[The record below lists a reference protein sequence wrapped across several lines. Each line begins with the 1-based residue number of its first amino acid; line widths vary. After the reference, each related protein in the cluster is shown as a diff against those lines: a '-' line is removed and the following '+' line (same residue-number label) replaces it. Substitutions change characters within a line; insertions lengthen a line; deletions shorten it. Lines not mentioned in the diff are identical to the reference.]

1 MIFENFGRC
10 LISSSLAGWVPC
22 LHLSKTEQVLFCKLS
37 PRQRA
42 LYEAYLQNSDVKNVL
57 RGSTQMLGAI
67 TMLRKICNHPDL
79 VSGSDK
85 ASFESFVANG
95 SVIEQESDPDDDYSS
110 VTDEESLVEERPR
123 LEPWKKRSINAR
135 FSRRR

>member
-22 LHLSKTEQVLFCKLS
+22 LHLSKTEQVLFCKSS

-42 LYEAYLQNSDVKNVL
+42 LYEAYLQNSDEVKNVL
-57 RGSTQMLGAI
+57 RGSTKILGAI

-110 VTDEESLVEERPR
+110 VTDEESL
-123 LEPWKKRSINAR
+123 INAR